1 MYKADDDIFEVLY
14 FTEVK
19 ATIYSFSGETEE
31 IKF

>member
-14 FTEVK
+14 FTEVN